1 MYFGVQSLQS
11 WRDESARRKKP
22 GLIAASQNAVRSIC
36 RKGHVSQVKCK
47 SVRPGKEAGERVGKA
62 VPSVATPSIHPSI
75 HSSILPSYPC
85 CSIYRW
91 KRISRRS
98 EANVNARVDLQ
109 RLGHTRLLLRLVW
122 NEMKRRGKGS
132 EAERGSRQPNDTDR
146 VGTITAT
153 CQIGVVRN

>member
-62 VPSVATPSIHPSI
+62 VPSVATPRPSIHPFI
-75 HSSILPSYPC
+75 HPSFRP
-85 CSIYRW
+85 I
-91 KRISRRS
+91 
-98 EANVNARVDLQ
+98 RVAASTD
-109 RLGHTRLLLRLVW
+109 
-122 NEMKRRGKGS
+122 GS
-132 EAERGSRQPNDTDR
+132 EYPVDPRQM
-146 VGTITAT
+146 
-153 CQIGVVRN
+153 

>member
-75 HSSILPSYPC
+75 HSFIHPSVL
-85 CSIYRW
+85 SVLQHLQM
-91 KRISRRS
+91 
-98 EANVNARVDLQ
+98 EANIPSI
-109 RLGHTRLLLRLVW
+109 
-122 NEMKRRGKGS
+122 RGKCKCES
-132 EAERGSRQPNDTDR
+132 
-146 VGTITAT
+146 
-153 CQIGVVRN
+153 